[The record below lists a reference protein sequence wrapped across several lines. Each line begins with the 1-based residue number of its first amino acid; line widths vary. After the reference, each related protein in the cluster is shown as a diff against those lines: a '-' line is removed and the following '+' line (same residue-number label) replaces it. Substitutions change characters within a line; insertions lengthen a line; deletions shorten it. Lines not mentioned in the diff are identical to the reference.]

1 MNNLSR
7 RVGNRIRQI
16 VLPSALRE
24 LSPAMLAGYF
34 KARGVEPKLFLEIG
48 ANDGADT
55 NIFLEAFPGVEIH
68 CFEPD
73 PRAISAFKRNV
84 KSPRAHLH
92 ETAIG
97 STDGTLNFYQSDGA
111 PPPEESTS
119 FRRDGTSQ
127 VQSADPQAIW
137 ISTSGA
143 TLRSL
148 SKCRSNV
155 STHGQL
161 LGALIKSTSYGPTS
175 KAPKWT

>member
-1 MNNLSR
+1 MEIHPSMVGPQHRRALMNNLSR

-111 PPPEESTS
+111 PPRKRARVSGGMAPLRFNPPTHRPSGS
-119 FRRDGTSQ
+119 AQ
-127 VQSADPQAIW
+127 V
-137 ISTSGA
+137 
-143 TLRSL
+143 
-148 SKCRSNV
+148 V
-155 STHGQL
+155 QL
-161 LGALIKSTSYGPTS
+161 
-175 KAPKWT
+175 